1 MIAARIFGSR
11 GWYGFRSNPL
21 SLIGLALTLAIV
33 LLAIFAPFVAPYP
46 RHAGSFIDFKNAS
59 LGPSAAYWFGTDLAG
74 RDILSRTIFAY
85 RISFAI
91 VLGVLVAAVP
101 IGILV
106 GLIAGYRGGWYESI
120 LMRVTDVFLSIPPL
134 VLALAILGLLPPSLI
149 NAVLALIL
157 MWWPW
162 YARLTYN
169 LTRRFRR
176 EGYVVAAEV
185 IGASRFHIMFR
196 EILPNC
202 IPSLVTKMTL
212 DVGIII
218 LVSAALGFLGLG
230 VQAPTPELGSMVAE
244 GARNL
249 PHLWWMAV
257 FPGFAILVGVF
268 AFNLLGDGLK
278 DIWEVSA

>member
-149 NAVLALIL
+149 NAVLALTV

>member
-1 MIAARIFGSR
+1 MIRWIFASR

-21 SLIGLALTLAIV
+21 SLIGLGLTLIV
-33 LLAIFAPFVAPYP
+33 ILLAAFAPFVAPYP
-46 RHAGSFIDFKNAS
+46 QHASSFVDFANAS
-59 LGPSAAYWFGTDLAG
+59 LGPSATYWFGTDLVG
-74 RDILSRTIFAY
+74 RDILSRILFAY
-85 RISFAI
+85 RISLVVAA
-91 VLGVLVAAVP
+91 GVLIAAVP
-101 IGILV
+101 IGIAI
-106 GLIAGYRGGWYESI
+106 GMFAGYLGGWYESI
-120 LMRVTDVFLSIPPL
+120 LMRVTDIFLSIPAL
-134 VLALAILGLLPPSLI
+134 VLALAVLGLLPASLV

-157 MWWPW
+157 LWWPW

-169 LTRRFRR
+169 LARRYRR

-202 IPSLVTKMTL
+202 LPSLLTKMTL

-218 LVSAALGFLGLG
+218 LVTAALGFLGLG

-249 PHLWWMAV
+249 PHLWWLAV
-257 FPGFAILVGVF
+257 FPGFAILVAVF

>member
-202 IPSLVTKMTL
+202 IPIVITK
-212 DVGIII
+212 
-218 LVSAALGFLGLG
+218 AALDLGYVILLGASLSFIGLG
-230 VQAPTPELGSMVAE
+230 APPPTPDLGTMVAE
-244 GARNL
+244 GASLL
-249 PHLWWMAV
+249 PDLWWMCFSA
-257 FPGFAILVGVF
+257 GGAIFLLVLG
-268 AFNLLGDGLK
+268 FNLLGDGLNEY
-278 DIWEVSA
+278 IETGV